1 MKTFKIFS
9 VVAATMLFSMLLSS
23 CAKEEAGQSV
33 QIEQKTLKAGSA
45 PFTWTDDVCPGDPMV
60 LTLVGDGNKQ
70 IQQLING
77 LWTQIAQDNG
87 GSVPLVATVED
98 VELTT
103 YVFRYKVGSGGFS
116 NAINI
121 TILPC
126 CDPGFTY
133 VDNGNNTYTFTLVPE
148 VDMENAELIF
158 TFAQSA
164 YISGLPLGEGWARAG
179 NDGQVMKTTM
189 DLVGCETYTWTVT
202 LQANCSGNS
211 GQSNVW
217 TDFKIGE
224 ESQKGSLPNIVIP
237 CN

>member
-33 QIEQKTLKAGSA
+33 QIEQKTLKAGDA

-77 LWTQIAQDNG
+77 LWTQIAQVNSG
-87 GSVPLVATVED
+87 VATLEATVEN
-98 VELTT
+98 VQVGT
-103 YVFRYKVGSGGFS
+103 YSFRYKVGSGGFS
-116 NAINI
+116 NKIDIIIEN
-121 TILPC
+121 C
-126 CDPGFTY
+126 CTPGFSY
-133 VDNGNNTYTFTLVPE
+133 VDNGGGSYTFTLIPE
-148 VDMENAELIF
+148 ENVTAAQLVF
-158 TFAQSA
+158 TFAQGVA
-164 YISGLPLGEGWARAG
+164 VAGLDSWTTNGSTR
-179 NDGQVMKTTM
+179 QKTM
-189 DLVGCETYTWTVT
+189 NLVGCQTYTWNVILTPD
-202 LQANCSGNS
+202 CSGNS
-211 GQSNVW
+211 NNSNVW

-224 ESQKGSLPNIVIP
+224 ESQKGSLSNIVIP